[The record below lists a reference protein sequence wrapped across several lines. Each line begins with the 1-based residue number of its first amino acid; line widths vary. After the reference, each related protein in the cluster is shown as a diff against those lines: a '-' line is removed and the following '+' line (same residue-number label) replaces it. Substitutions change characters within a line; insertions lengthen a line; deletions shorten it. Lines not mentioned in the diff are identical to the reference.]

1 MPVFK
6 PVFIELTSVKKETH
20 KTWKAKETTGKEE
33 QKNMQICPYLIRG
46 FLLQCEDMQPFILE
60 CLSAHTNKYTPHQ
73 QQQKQQQ

>member
-33 QKNMQICPYLIRG
+33 QKKKYANLSIFNKG
-46 FLLQCEDMQPFILE
+46 FPFTMWRYAAIYIGMLVGT
-60 CLSAHTNKYTPHQ
+60 H
-73 QQQKQQQ
+73 